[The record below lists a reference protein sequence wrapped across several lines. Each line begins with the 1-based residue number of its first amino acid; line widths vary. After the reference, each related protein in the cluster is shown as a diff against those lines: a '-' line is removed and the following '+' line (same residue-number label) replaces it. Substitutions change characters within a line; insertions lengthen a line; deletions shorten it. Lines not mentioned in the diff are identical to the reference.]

1 MTRQQKWA
9 KESFERVSRF
19 KESSEEDRDKYRT
32 LCLKMPA
39 LLKQSGLV
47 QALAFIRARS
57 GEVGKR
63 FCNDLA
69 SAYGVGTGE
78 ETRGQV
84 LQEQAQKAPL
94 PAYLALSRDLIDV
107 SVWFRRFAQ
116 SELAKKDSPGE
127 PAKTQAAPSEAGDA
141 RA

>member
-1 MTRQQKWA
+1 MTRQQRWA
-9 KESFERVSRF
+9 QQAFERVSRF
-19 KESSEEDRDKYRT
+19 REHADRGKYRS
-32 LCLKMPA
+32 LCMKMPA

-47 QALAFIRARS
+47 QALTFIRARS
-57 GEVGKR
+57 GEVGKQ

-116 SELAKKDSPGE
+116 IELPEDGPGDS
-127 PAKTQAAPSEAGDA
+127 ARTQAAPSEAGDA